1 MRGTTFFTTMEEI
14 LVLEDITKRFGAIT
28 AVSDVDLTLYRG
40 ELLGLIGDN
49 AAGKS
54 TLLKIIAG
62 VYKPD
67 AGRIILENEEVQFD
81 SPMDARLRG
90 IEMVFQDF
98 MVCPELDVVSNVFL
112 GREIAKGH
120 FLRRKLMEK
129 ILKERLKELKFD
141 IPSLKKK
148 VKFLSGGQQQ
158 IVAILRTLL
167 FNPKIL
173 LLDEPTANLSA
184 MAATEVMS
192 FIKELI
198 KQRNI
203 SGIYVAHD
211 LPSIIKFSDR
221 ILVMRSGKIVAERKP
236 NETDPLELVKLMRL

>member
-1 MRGTTFFTTMEEI
+1 MMEEV

-98 MVCPELDVVSNVFL
+98 MVCPELDVISNVFL
-112 GREIAKGH
+112 GREMTKGQ
-120 FLRRKLMEK
+120 FLKRRLMEK
-129 ILKERLKELKFD
+129 ILKEKLKELKFD

-184 MAATEVMS
+184 MAAMEVMS
-192 FIKELI
+192 FIRKLI

-221 ILVMRSGKIVAERKP
+221 ILVMRSGKIIAEKKP
-236 NETDPLELVKLMRL
+236 DETDPLELIKLMRL

>member
-1 MRGTTFFTTMEEI
+1 MMEEV

-28 AVSDVDLTLYRG
+28 AVSDVDLTLYKG

-98 MVCPELDVVSNVFL
+98 MVCPELDVISNVFL
-112 GREIAKGH
+112 GREMTKGQ
-120 FLRRKLMEK
+120 FLKRRLMEK
-129 ILKERLKELKFD
+129 ILKEKLKELKFD

-184 MAATEVMS
+184 MAAMEVMS
-192 FIKELI
+192 FIRKLI

-221 ILVMRSGKIVAERKP
+221 ILVMRSGKIIAEKKP
-236 NETDPLELVKLMRL
+236 DETDPLELIKLMRL

>member
-1 MRGTTFFTTMEEI
+1 MMEEV

-98 MVCPELDVVSNVFL
+98 MVCPELDVISNVFL
-112 GREIAKGH
+112 GREMTKGQ
-120 FLRRKLMEK
+120 FLKRRLMER
-129 ILKERLKELKFD
+129 ILKEKLKELKFD

-184 MAATEVMS
+184 MAAMEVMS
-192 FIKELI
+192 FIRKLI

-221 ILVMRSGKIVAERKP
+221 ILVMRSGKIIAEKKP
-236 NETDPLELVKLMRL
+236 DETDPLELIKLMRL

>member
-1 MRGTTFFTTMEEI
+1 MEEV

-28 AVSDVDLTLYRG
+28 AVSDVDLTLYKG

-98 MVCPELDVVSNVFL
+98 MVCPELDVISNVFL
-112 GREIAKGH
+112 GREMTKGQ
-120 FLRRKLMEK
+120 FLKRRLMEK
-129 ILKERLKELKFD
+129 ILKEKLKELKFD

-167 FNPKIL
+167 FDPKIL

-184 MAATEVMS
+184 MAAMEVMS
-192 FIKELI
+192 FIRKLI

-221 ILVMRSGKIVAERKP
+221 ILVMRSGKIIAEKKP
-236 NETDPLELVKLMRL
+236 DETDPLELIKLMRL

>member
-1 MRGTTFFTTMEEI
+1 MMEEV

-28 AVSDVDLTLYRG
+28 AVSDVDLTLYKG

-98 MVCPELDVVSNVFL
+98 MVCPELDVISNVFL
-112 GREIAKGH
+112 GREMTKGQ
-120 FLRRKLMEK
+120 FLKRRLMER
-129 ILKERLKELKFD
+129 ILKEKLKELKFD

-184 MAATEVMS
+184 MAAMEVMS
-192 FIKELI
+192 FIRKLI

-221 ILVMRSGKIVAERKP
+221 ILVMRSGKIIAEKKP
-236 NETDPLELVKLMRL
+236 DETDPLELIKLMRL

>member
-1 MRGTTFFTTMEEI
+1 MFRCGYVTI
-14 LVLEDITKRFGAIT
+14 VGKPN
-28 AVSDVDLTLYRG
+28 V
-40 ELLGLIGDN
+40 
-49 AAGKS
+49 GKS

-98 MVCPELDVVSNVFL
+98 MVCPELDVISNVFL
-112 GREIAKGH
+112 GREMTKGQ
-120 FLRRKLMEK
+120 FLKRRLMER
-129 ILKERLKELKFD
+129 ILKEKLKELKFD

-184 MAATEVMS
+184 MAAMEVMS
-192 FIKELI
+192 FIRKLI

-221 ILVMRSGKIVAERKP
+221 ILVMRSGKIIAEKKP
-236 NETDPLELVKLMRL
+236 DETDPLELIKLMRL